1 MEAKALK
8 GQQTHSP
15 GQSEATPQV
24 VGTYKIKNYTESVMI
39 TDMCLRI
46 EFYHRVLRFCPY
58 RAHWWRL
65 TTQGVALG

>member
-1 MEAKALK
+1 MNKMLAMEANALK
-8 GQQTHSP
+8 GQQAHSP

-46 EFYHRVLRFCPY
+46 EFSTGYYAF
-58 RAHWWRL
+58 AL
-65 TTQGVALG
+65 TGRIGGD